1 MMRAVVLVSIAGCAT
16 ATADR
21 STHDSGTSETDA
33 PVHHD
38 APLAHDGPGSGGCG
52 FTGDLATWE
61 LSSQP
66 GSEVQVVASTMGPGV
81 VASALSRSAAITAA
95 SGSGSINSTNWP
107 SQAQPDPTK
116 YYKLTIAPPSGCT
129 ITLTG
134 LAIDLKASSSG
145 PAAASIATS
154 VDAFVAMTSAST
166 AVPSTPSLTAT
177 SGNTIE
183 LRIYGFSATT
193 TGGTLRVQNALVVHG
208 SMP

>member
-1 MMRAVVLVSIAGCAT
+1 MMRAVVLVSIAACAI
-16 ATADR
+16 ATADH
-21 STHDSGTSETDA
+21 STHDGGTSETDA

-38 APLAHDGPGSGGCG
+38 APLVHDGPGSGGCG

-81 VASALSRSAAITAA
+81 VASSLSRSAAITAT
-95 SGSGSINSTNWP
+95 SGSGSINSTNWS

-116 YYKLTIAPPSGCT
+116 YYRLTIAPPSGCT

-134 LAIDLKASSSG
+134 LAIDLKASTSG

-166 AVPSTPSLTAT
+166 AAPSTPALAAT
-177 SGNTIE
+177 SLDAIE

-208 SMP
+208 SMR